1 VGGKASAVT
10 DEELMLRAQRDDAL
24 AFAELYGRHVEDA
37 LRIAEEICGDHDR
50 AEETVQDGFFSIWRS
65 RAGYRPGLGSF
76 SIWSMRIVHN
86 RAVDSFRV
94 TRGRPRLQ
102 GETRSEGPLEQ
113 VDEDPTQAAAIA
125 AAERTRLFGALR
137 HLPDRQAEVIV
148 LSFYGELTLSEI
160 AARLEIP
167 TGTAKGRMR
176 LGLEKLR
183 AEWLLVEHR
192 SGGRV
197 IRWPLG
203 NASS

>member
-1 VGGKASAVT
+1 VT
-10 DEELMLRAQRDDAL
+10 DEELMVRAQGDDVL

-37 LRIAEEICGDHDR
+37 LRVAEDICGDHDR

-65 RAGYRPGLGSF
+65 RAEYRPRLGSF
-76 SIWSMRIVHN
+76 GIWSMRIVHN

-102 GETRSEGPLEQ
+102 AETQDGDPLEEI
-113 VDEDPTQAAAIA
+113 DEDPTLAAAVA
-125 AAERTRLFGALR
+125 DSERTQMFDALR

-148 LSFYGELTLSEI
+148 LSFYGDLTLSEI
-160 AARLEIP
+160 AHRLEIP

-183 AEWLLVEHR
+183 VEWLLLEGR
-192 SGGRV
+192 SVGRV
-197 IRWPLG
+197 IH
-203 NASS
+203 